1 MPIGLAVRKKPS
13 THMPLIT
20 IKFLVLSSRT
30 ISAWLRTQEIKI
42 TMSYLTSAKTAF
54 LFTKYPTML
63 GMTMFRI
70 KNYSVHSMLP
80 NIPTALNYR

>member
-1 MPIGLAVRKKPS
+1 MNLMPIGLAVRKKPS

-63 GMTMFRI
+63 GINNVT
-70 KNYSVHSMLP
+70 V
-80 NIPTALNYR
+80 